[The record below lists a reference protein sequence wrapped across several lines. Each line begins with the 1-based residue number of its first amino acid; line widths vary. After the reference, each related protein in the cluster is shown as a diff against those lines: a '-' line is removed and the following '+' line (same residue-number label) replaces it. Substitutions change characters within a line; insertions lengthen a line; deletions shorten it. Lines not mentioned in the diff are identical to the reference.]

1 MEPGDRGQEALRFRL
16 RVLGGSIALL
26 ALAFSQAPGLLS
38 FDTKFDLVVDPWHY
52 MQRGLHLWDSNGAI
66 GQLQN
71 QAYGYLW
78 PMGPFFGIGQSVGL
92 PGWAVQRLFM
102 GLVLVVGFTGTAY
115 VARALGV
122 RSHLACLLAGFAFA
136 LSPRMLS
143 TVGTISIESWPS
155 ALAPWVLL
163 PLVIGATRGSP
174 RRAAALS
181 ALALAMIGGVNATA
195 SFAAIPVAAIWL
207 LTRRRG
213 TRKRQMM
220 LWWPIFTAMGTL
232 WWLGPLFLL
241 GTYSPPFLDFI
252 ESASLTTTPT
262 TLFDSLRGT
271 SHWLPYLDAR
281 WRAGNDLVT
290 DGYLVLNSG
299 MVLMLGLLGL
309 MHRRN
314 EHRVF
319 LVLTLVVGLLMVG
332 MGHLGAVQGWFA
344 PQLNDA
350 LDGVLAA
357 ARNVH
362 KFDPVIRL
370 PLVLGI
376 ALLLDSLAAQR
387 STTPAGVA
395 VTGRRPADVQDR
407 ATEHGAP
414 AAYRS
419 VAGLTAIAIVG
430 AALPGIMGRMAPSDL
445 VAEVPGYWVEAGA
458 WLDARGEEGAALMSP
473 GIGVAQFVW
482 GSTNDEPLEFLVE
495 EGRFG
500 VRSNIPFVP
509 PGNIRALDAIE
520 ERLTQGRPSRGLAPF
535 LARAGVEFLV
545 VRNDVIKAPDIPDT
559 VLLHQALDGSPG
571 LRRTTGFGPNLG
583 SPAHFVEDGER
594 NVING
599 GWQTDYQAIEIY
611 EVVAGGPGA
620 VAADELPLV
629 VGGPES
635 LLDLADAGVLEEEP
649 TILASDADPD
659 AAPDG
664 PLILTDGYRDRERFF
679 GQLHDGYSATT
690 LPNEPRH
697 SDHPTK
703 DFYVN
708 AGDDQWRTR
717 SELIGARSLVA
728 SSSMSDANGAGGAR
742 PAQSAYAA
750 IDGDEST
757 QWASNPGAGGR
768 PTWTLALDDARPL
781 ASVRLVGG
789 VSAASFQT
797 ARVVTENGA
806 SEPVDLG
813 PAESVV
819 VALPEGPTSWIRVE
833 TVGQADDVPAA
844 IAEVEVPGVSVDKRL
859 RMPSTPDVW
868 GTPDVILMT
877 AARDGRSGCV
887 EVDGDVRCLPGR
899 DVGGEE
905 DTGFSRVL
913 ELTGPGSYEPEV
925 WVRPR
930 PGTAAEEALLEDLP
944 VSVTSSSQAVPDVR
958 ASALAALDGNP
969 GTAWMASTGDFRP
982 TLRTRWVGRTPV
994 SGVSVSLDPDT
1005 GGRMPTRLLLTYRG
1019 GSQEVAL
1026 DDEGRAEFPP
1036 VRTDFL
1042 DVEILQTDFTSSVG
1056 FDRLVTPLAAAI
1068 GELRIDGAPFESL
1081 APPQVERD
1089 LPCGSGPEV
1098 TVNGQVFRT
1107 KLSTSSAAIF
1117 NGEEVPATLC
1127 GSPRLQLGAGENRVD
1142 VVSSDVFSATRV
1154 VLRDPAHEPSG
1165 STPVPWTSHD
1175 ADSRTAVPPDGSAVL
1190 AFRENG
1196 NRGWIADRDGVDL
1209 TPVRV
1214 DGWQQGWLLDEGGT
1228 GPVVETYAPETGYRW
1243 ALTVGLVT
1251 GLLLLALVLFWW
1263 RRPPHDDPVAVG
1275 PASIHPWVWLVGALG
1290 VTGVLAGWAGVAV
1303 LVATWIVGTLLSSHR
1318 FTDVRDVA
1326 LASTVVV
1333 ASFFYLVRPWGQDWA
1348 GASAWPQLL
1357 SVVALGGLFLAVGEP
1372 RWRSRITGTSTNR

>member
-1 MEPGDRGQEALRFRL
+1 
-16 RVLGGSIALL
+16 VLAGSIALL
-26 ALAFSQAPGLLS
+26 ALAFSQAPGFLS

-78 PMGPFFGIGQSVGL
+78 PMGPFFGIGQAVGL

-102 GLVLVVGFTGTAY
+102 ALVLVVGFTGTAY

-122 RSHLACLLAGFAFA
+122 RSHLACLLAGFAYA
-136 LSPRMLS
+136 MSPRML
-143 TVGTISIESWPS
+143 TEVGTISIEAWPS

-163 PLVIGATRGSP
+163 PLVVGATRGSP

-181 ALALAMIGGVNATA
+181 ALAVAMIGGVNATA

-207 LTRRRG
+207 LTRSRG
-213 TRKRQMM
+213 VRKRRMM
-220 LWWPIFTAMGTL
+220 FWWPVFTALGTL
-232 WWLGPLFLL
+232 WWLIPLFLL
-241 GTYSPPFLDFI
+241 GSYSPPFLDFI

-271 SHWLPYLDAR
+271 SHWLPYLDTR

-290 DGYLVLNSG
+290 AGYLALNSG

-314 EHRVF
+314 PHRLF
-319 LVLTLVVGLLMVG
+319 LVLTLAVGLLMVG
-332 MGHLGAVQGWFA
+332 MGHLGEVQGWLA
-344 PQLNDA
+344 PQLNSA

-362 KFDPVIRL
+362 KFDPVVRL
-370 PLVLGI
+370 PLALGI
-376 ALLLDSLAAQR
+376 ALLLEALASQR
-387 STTPAGVA
+387 STVPAGGA
-395 VTGRRPADVQDR
+395 TSGSPVTEAPVRVGDA
-407 ATEHGAP
+407 GAS

-419 VAGLTAIAIVG
+419 VAWLAAVAVVG
-430 AALPGIMGRMAPSDL
+430 AALPGIVGRMAPADL

-495 EGRFG
+495 KGRFG

-535 LARAGVEFLV
+535 LARAGVEYLV

-583 SPAHFVEDGER
+583 SPAHFVEDGDR

-611 EVVAGGPGA
+611 EVVDGGPGA

-635 LLDLADAGVLEEEP
+635 LLDLADAGVLDEEP
-649 TILASDADPD
+649 TVLASDADPD
-659 AAPDG
+659 VAPDG

-690 LPNEPRH
+690 LPDEPRH

-708 AGDDQWRTR
+708 ADDDQWRTR
-717 SELIGARSLVA
+717 SELVGAGSLVA
-728 SSSMSDANGAGGAR
+728 SSSMADANGAGGAR
-742 PAQSAYAA
+742 PAESAYAA

-757 QWASNPGAGGR
+757 QWASNPTATGR
-768 PTWTLALDDARPL
+768 PTWTLGLEEPRPVT
-781 ASVRLVGG
+781 SVRLVGG
-789 VSAASFQT
+789 VSAATFQT
-797 ARVVTENGA
+797 VRVVTDNGA
-806 SEPVDLG
+806 TEPVDLG
-813 PAESVV
+813 PAESAVV
-819 VALPEGPTSWIRVE
+819 EVAEGPTSWIRVE

-844 IAEVEVPGVSVDKRL
+844 IAEVEVPGVSVDKLL
-859 RMPSTPDVW
+859 RMPSTPAVW
-868 GTPDVILMT
+868 GTPDVVLMT
-877 AARDGRSGCV
+877 AAQDGRSGCV

-913 ELTGPGSYEPEV
+913 DLNGARDYEPEV

-930 PGTAAEEALLEDLP
+930 SGTAVEEALLEDLP
-944 VSVTSSSQAVPDVR
+944 VSATSSSQAVPDVR

-982 TLRTRWVGRTPV
+982 TLRTRWVGRSPV

-1019 GSQEVAL
+1019 GSQEVDL
-1026 DDEGRAEFPP
+1026 DDEGRAEFAP

-1042 DVEILQTDFTSSVG
+1042 DVEVLQTDFTSSIG

-1068 GELRIDGAPFESL
+1068 GELRIDGAPFETL
-1081 APPQVERD
+1081 APPEVERD
-1089 LPCGSGPEV
+1089 LPCGTGPDV

-1107 KLSTSSAAIF
+1107 AVSTSSARIF
-1117 NGEEVPATLC
+1117 DGEEVPARLC
-1127 GSPRLQLGAGENRVD
+1127 GSRLLRLASGENRVD
-1142 VVSSDVFSATRV
+1142 VASSDVFSATRV
-1154 VLRDPAHEPSG
+1154 VLRDPAHVPGS
-1165 STPVPWTSHD
+1165 STPVRWSSHD
-1175 ADSRTAVPPDGSAVL
+1175 ADSRTAVPPDGAAVL

-1196 NRGWIADRDGVDL
+1196 NRGWTAHRGEVEL
-1209 TPVRV
+1209 APVRV
-1214 DGWQQGWLLDEGGT
+1214 DGWQQGWLLDEDGT
-1228 GPVVETYAPETGYRW
+1228 GPVLETYAPETGYRW
-1243 ALTVGLVT
+1243 GLALGLVT

-1263 RRPPHDDPVAVG
+1263 RRPPRDDPAAVGAARLRPGVWSVGAVAV
-1275 PASIHPWVWLVGALG
+1275 
-1290 VTGVLAGWAGVAV
+1290 TGLLAGWSGVAV
-1303 LVATWIVGTLLSSHR
+1303 LLGTWVVWTLLGAR
-1318 FTDVRDVA
+1318 RLADVRDVA

-1357 SVVALGGLFLAVGEP
+1357 SVVALGGLFLSVGAP
-1372 RWRSRITGTSTNR
+1372 RWRRRITGTSTNR

>member
-1 MEPGDRGQEALRFRL
+1 MFA
-16 RVLGGSIALL
+16 GSIALL
-26 ALAFSQAPGLLS
+26 ALAFSQAPGFLS

-78 PMGPFFGIGQSVGL
+78 PMGPFFGVGQAAGL
-92 PGWAVQRLFM
+92 PEWAVQRLFM
-102 GLVLVVGFTGTAY
+102 ALVLVVGFTGVAY

-122 RSHLACLLAGFAFA
+122 RSHLGCLLAGFAYA
-136 LSPRMLS
+136 MSPRMLT
-143 TVGTISIESWPS
+143 TVGTISIESWPG

-163 PLVIGATRGSP
+163 PLVVGATRGSP

-181 ALALAMIGGVNATA
+181 ALAVAMIGGVNATA

-207 LTRRRG
+207 LTRSRG
-213 TRKRQMM
+213 VRKRRLM
-220 LWWPIFTAMGTL
+220 LWWPVFTALGTL
-232 WWLGPLFLL
+232 WWLAPLFLL

-271 SHWLPYLDAR
+271 SHWLPYLDTR

-314 EHRVF
+314 PHRLF
-319 LVLTLVVGLLMVG
+319 LVLTLAVGLLMVG
-332 MGHLGAVQGWFA
+332 MGHLGEVQGWFA
-344 PQLNDA
+344 PQLHSA

-376 ALLLDSLAAQR
+376 ALLLDALASQR
-387 STTPAGVA
+387 STSPAVAVPPGGRAAGV
-395 VTGRRPADVQDR
+395 PAR
-407 ATEHGAP
+407 AAAGDSP

-419 VAGLTAIAIVG
+419 VAGLTVVAIIG
-430 AALPGIMGRMAPSDL
+430 GALPGILGRMAPSDL
-445 VAEVPGYWVEAGA
+445 VAEVPGYWIEAGA
-458 WLDARGEEGAALMSP
+458 WLDARDEEGAALMSP

-535 LARAGVEFLV
+535 LARAGVEYLV

-571 LRRTTGFGPNLG
+571 LRRTKGFGPNLG
-583 SPAHFVEDGER
+583 SPAHFEEDGDR

-611 EVVAGGPGA
+611 EVVDGGPGA

-635 LLDLADAGVLEEEP
+635 LLDLADAGVLDEQP
-649 TILASDADPD
+649 TVLASDADPEV
-659 AAPDG
+659 APDG
-664 PLILTDGYRDRERFF
+664 PLVLTDGYRDRERFF

-690 LPNEPRH
+690 LPDEPRH

-703 DFYVN
+703 DFYLN
-708 AGDDQWRTR
+708 ADDDRWRTR
-717 SELIGARSLVA
+717 SELVGARSLVA
-728 SSSMSDANGAGGAR
+728 SSSMGDANGAGGAR
-742 PAQSAYAA
+742 PAESAYAA

-757 QWASNPGAGGR
+757 QWASNPTAAER
-768 PTWTLALDDARPL
+768 PTWTLTLEEPRPVT
-781 ASVRLVGG
+781 SVRLVGG

-797 ARVVTENGA
+797 VRVVTDNGA
-806 SEPVDLG
+806 TDPVDLG
-813 PAESVV
+813 PAESAIVEV
-819 VALPEGPTSWIRVE
+819 PEGPTSWIRVE

-844 IAEVEVPGVSVDKRL
+844 IAEVEVPGVSVDKLL
-859 RMPSTPDVW
+859 RMPSTPAVW

-905 DTGFSRVL
+905 DTGFSRAL
-913 ELTGPGSYEPEV
+913 ELSGSAVYEPEV

-930 PGTAAEEALLEDLP
+930 PGSAVEEALLEDLP

-958 ASALAALDGNP
+958 ASALAALDGRP

-982 TLRTRWVGRTPV
+982 TLRTRWVGRAPV

-1005 GGRMPTRLLLTYRG
+1005 AGRMPTRLLLTYRG
-1019 GSQEVAL
+1019 GSREVDL
-1026 DDEGRAEFPP
+1026 DEQGRAEFPP

-1042 DVEILQTDFTSSVG
+1042 DVEVLQTDFTSSVG
-1056 FDRLVTPLAAAI
+1056 FDQLVTPLAAAI
-1068 GELRIDGAPFESL
+1068 GELRIEGAPFETL
-1081 APPQVERD
+1081 APPQASRD
-1089 LPCGSGPEV
+1089 LPCGSGPDV
-1098 TVNGQVFRT
+1098 TINGQVFRT
-1107 KLSTSSAAIF
+1107 AVTTSSSRIF
-1117 NGEEVPATLC
+1117 DGEEVQARLC
-1127 GSPRLQLGAGENRVD
+1127 GSGVVRLAAGDNRVD
-1142 VVSSDVFSATRV
+1142 VESSDVFSATRL
-1154 VLRDPAHEPSG
+1154 VLRDSAFAPG
-1165 STPVPWTSHD
+1165 TSTPVRWSDHD
-1175 ADSRTAVPPDGSAVL
+1175 ADSRTAVAPDGSAVL

-1196 NRGWIADRDGVDL
+1196 NRGWTADRDGVGL

-1228 GPVVETYAPETGYRW
+1228 GAVVETYAPETAYRW
-1243 ALTVGLVT
+1243 GLAIGLGT

-1263 RRPPHDDPVAVG
+1263 RRPPGDDPPAVG
-1275 PASIHPWVWLVGALG
+1275 AASIHPWTWSVGAFA
-1290 VTGVLAGWAGVAV
+1290 VTGLLAGWAGVAV
-1303 LVATWIVGTLLSSHR
+1303 LVATWVAWRLLSAR
-1318 FTDVRDVA
+1318 RLADVRDVA
-1326 LASTVVV
+1326 LASMVVI

-1357 SVVALGGLFLAVGEP
+1357 SVVTLGGLFLAVGEP
-1372 RWRSRITGTSTNR
+1372 TLRRRITGTSTNR